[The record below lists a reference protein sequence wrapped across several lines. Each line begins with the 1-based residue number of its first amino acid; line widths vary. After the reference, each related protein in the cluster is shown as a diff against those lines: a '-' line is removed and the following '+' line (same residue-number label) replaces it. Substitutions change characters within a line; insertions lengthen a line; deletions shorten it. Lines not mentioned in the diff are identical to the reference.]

1 MSPKRLHQLTDKFLT
16 KAEENAAAEGIR
28 MLQKSNLGKLR
39 LVGFVL
45 GVIFVGLI
53 ALWMARHSEKNASV
67 NLK

>member
-1 MSPKRLHQLTDKFLT
+1 MSPKRLRQLTNKFLT
-16 KAEENAAAEGIR
+16 KVEEHAAAEGIR

-53 ALWMARHSEKNASV
+53 ALWMARHS
-67 NLK
+67 